1 MPGRILDGR
10 RVGAAIRAEVAERAQ
25 AFAAGGRPPG
35 LAVVLVG
42 DDPASAIYVRG
53 KVRACREAGIHS
65 ESHRLPADTGATAL
79 AALLDRLNEDDRLD
93 AVLLQLPLPPGLEA
107 GRFLPRIRPDKDV
120 DGFHPEN
127 VGRLAANAP
136 GPRPCT
142 PAGILEMF
150 RREGIEVSGRRAV
163 VVGRSDIVGKP
174 LALLLLHAH
183 ATVTVCH
190 SRTADLDAVCS
201 EADLLC
207 TAIGRPALLGAAAI
221 RPGAVVVDVG
231 MNRVERTRADTDGPG
246 SEAEVRRL
254 FGEDPKRLARF
265 RKNGYT
271 LVGDVHPLALRECS
285 SAYTPVPGGV
295 GPLTIAMLL
304 ANAVTLAESRRA
316 AGG

>member
-10 RVGAAIRAEVAERAQ
+10 RIGAEIRAEVGERAE

-35 LAVVLVG
+35 LGVVLVG

-65 ESHRLPADTGATAL
+65 EAHRLPADTEASTL
-79 AALLDRLNEDDRLD
+79 AALLDRLNADDRVD
-93 AVLLQLPLPPGLEA
+93 AVLLQLPLPPGLDA

-142 PAGILEMF
+142 PAGILELF

-190 SRTADLDAVCS
+190 SRTADLEAVCA

-231 MNRVERTRADTDGPG
+231 MNRVERGRREEKGSG
-246 SEAEVRRL
+246 SEAEVREL
-254 FGEDPKRLARF
+254 FGDDAKRLARF

-271 LVGDVHPLALRECS
+271 LVGDVHPLAMRERS

>member
-1 MPGRILDGR
+1 MAGRILDGKKI
-10 RVGAAIRAEVAERAQ
+10 GAGIRADAAAAAAE
-25 AFAAGGRPPG
+25 FAGGGRPPG

-53 KVRACREAGIHS
+53 KIRASREAGIRS
-65 ESHRLPADTGATAL
+65 ETHRLPAETTAPEL
-79 AALLDRLNEDDRLD
+79 ADLLDRLNGDDSVD
-93 AVLLQLPLPPGLEA
+93 AILLQLPLPAGLDGAE
-107 GRFLPRIRPDKDV
+107 FLARIRPDKDV

-127 VGRLAANAP
+127 VGRLVANLP

-142 PAGILEMF
+142 PAGIMEMF
-150 RREGIEVSGRRAV
+150 RREHIEVRGARAV

-174 LALLLLHAH
+174 LALLLLHRH

-190 SRTADLDAVCS
+190 SRTRDLPGVCR
-201 EADLLC
+201 EADILC
-207 TAIGRPALLGAAAI
+207 TAIGRPAMIAADAI

-231 MNRVERTRADTDGPG
+231 MNRAGTE
-246 SEAEVRRL
+246 EEVRAF
-254 FGEDPKRLARF
+254 FGDDERRLARF

-271 LVGDVHPLALRECS
+271 LVGDVHPLAMREQS

-304 ANAVTLAESRRA
+304 ANTVALAVARRA
-316 AGG
+316 AGA

>member
-1 MPGRILDGR
+1 MAGRILDGKR
-10 RVGAAIRAEVAERAQ
+10 IGAGIRADAAAGAAE
-25 AFAAGGRPPG
+25 FAAGGRPPG

-53 KVRACREAGIHS
+53 KIRASHEAGIRS
-65 ESHRLPADTGATAL
+65 ETHRLPAETTAAEL
-79 AALLDRLNEDDRLD
+79 AGLLDRLNGDDSVD
-93 AVLLQLPLPPGLEA
+93 AILLQLPLPAGLDGA
-107 GRFLPRIRPDKDV
+107 AFLARIRPDKDV

-127 VGRLAANAP
+127 VGRLVANLP

-142 PAGILEMF
+142 PAGIMEMF
-150 RREGIEVSGRRAV
+150 RRERVEVRGARAV

-174 LALLLLHAH
+174 LALLLLHQH

-190 SRTADLDAVCS
+190 SRTRDLPGVCR
-201 EADLLC
+201 EADILC
-207 TAIGRPALLGAAAI
+207 TAIGRPAMISADAI

-231 MNRVERTRADTDGPG
+231 MNRAGTE
-246 SEAEVRRL
+246 EEVRTF
-254 FGEDPKRLARF
+254 FGDDERRLARF

-271 LVGDVHPLALRECS
+271 LVGDVHPLAMREHS

-304 ANAVTLAESRRA
+304 ANTVALAVARRA
-316 AGG
+316 SGA

>member
-1 MPGRILDGR
+1 MAGRILDGKR
-10 RVGAAIRAEVAERAQ
+10 IGAEIRAEVGERAR

-35 LAVVLVG
+35 LGVVLVG

-65 ESHRLPADTGATAL
+65 EAHHLPADTGAPEL
-79 AALLDRLNEDDRLD
+79 AALLDRLNADDRVD
-93 AVLLQLPLPPGLEA
+93 GILLQLPLPPALDA
-107 GRFLPRIRPDKDV
+107 GEFLYRIRPDKDV

-127 VGRLAANAP
+127 VGRLTANAP

-190 SRTADLDAVCS
+190 SRTADLERVCS

-207 TAIGRPALLGAAAI
+207 TAIGRPALLGEAAI

-231 MNRVERTRADTDGPG
+231 MNRAG

-265 RKNGYT
+265 RRNGYT
-271 LVGDVHPLALRECS
+271 LVGDVHPLAMRERS

-304 ANAVTLAESRRA
+304 ANAVTLAESRRS
-316 AGG
+316 AGS

>member
-1 MPGRILDGR
+1 MAGRILDGKR
-10 RVGAAIRAEVAERAQ
+10 IGAEIRAEVGERAR

-35 LAVVLVG
+35 LGVVLVG

-65 ESHRLPADTGATAL
+65 EAHHLPADTGAPEL
-79 AALLDRLNEDDRLD
+79 AALLDRLNADDRVD
-93 AVLLQLPLPPGLEA
+93 GILLQLPLPPALDA
-107 GRFLPRIRPDKDV
+107 GEFLSRIRPDKDV
-120 DGFHPEN
+120 DGFHPAN

-190 SRTADLDAVCS
+190 SRTADLERVCS

-207 TAIGRPALLGAAAI
+207 TAIGRPALLGEAAI

-231 MNRVERTRADTDGPG
+231 MNRAG
-246 SEAEVRRL
+246 SEAEVRRR

-265 RKNGYT
+265 RRNGYT
-271 LVGDVHPLALRECS
+271 LVGDVHPLAMRERS

-295 GPLTIAMLL
+295 GPLTIALLL
-304 ANAVTLAESRRA
+304 ANAVTLAESRRS
-316 AGG
+316 AGS

>member
-1 MPGRILDGR
+1 MAGRILDGR
-10 RVGAAIRAEVAERAQ
+10 RIGAEIRAEVGERARG
-25 AFAAGGRPPG
+25 FAGGGRPPG
-35 LAVVLVG
+35 LGVVLVG
-42 DDPASAIYVRG
+42 DDPASTIYVRG

-65 ESHRLPADTGATAL
+65 EAHHLPADTGAPEL
-79 AALLDRLNEDDRLD
+79 AALLDRLNADDRVD
-93 AVLLQLPLPPGLEA
+93 GILLQLPLPPGLDA
-107 GRFLPRIRPDKDV
+107 GEFLSRIRPDKDV

-190 SRTADLDAVCS
+190 SRTADLERVCS

-207 TAIGRPALLGAAAI
+207 TAIGRPALLGEAAI

-231 MNRVERTRADTDGPG
+231 MNRAG

-265 RKNGYT
+265 RRNGYT
-271 LVGDVHPLALRECS
+271 LVGDVHPLAMRERS

-304 ANAVTLAESRRA
+304 ANAVTLAESRRS

>member
-1 MPGRILDGR
+1 MAGRVLDGKKI
-10 RVGAAIRAEVAERAQ
+10 GAAIRRDAAREAGVFAET
-25 AFAAGGRPPG
+25 AGRRPG

-42 DDPASAIYVRG
+42 DDPASGIYVRG
-53 KVRACREAGIHS
+53 KIRASRRAGIRS
-65 ESHRLPADTGATAL
+65 VTHRLGKETTASELGAVLDGLNADPTVDGI
-79 AALLDRLNEDDRLD
+79 
-93 AVLLQLPLPPGLEA
+93 LLQLPLPHGLRASE
-107 GRFLPRIRPDKDV
+107 FLERIRPDKDV

-127 VGRLAANAP
+127 VGRLAGNTP

-150 RREGIEVSGRRAV
+150 RREEIPISGKNAV

-174 LALLLLHAH
+174 LALLLLHGN

-190 SRTADLDAVCS
+190 SRTRDLDAVCAG
-201 EADLLC
+201 ADILL
-207 TAIGRPALLGAAAI
+207 TAVGRAGIVGRRAI

-231 MNRVERTRADTDGPG
+231 MNRIDA
-246 SEAEVRRL
+246 EAEVRTL
-254 FGEDPKRLARF
+254 FGDDPVLLARRLKRL

-271 LVGDVHPLALRECS
+271 LTGDVHPIAMRQRA

-304 ANAVTLAESRRA
+304 QNTLQLANARQS
-316 AGG
+316 GS

>member
-1 MPGRILDGR
+1 MAGRILDGKR
-10 RVGAAIRAEVAERAQ
+10 IGAEIRAEVGERAR

-35 LAVVLVG
+35 LGVVLVG

-65 ESHRLPADTGATAL
+65 EAHHLPADTGAPEL
-79 AALLDRLNEDDRLD
+79 AALLDRLNADDRVD
-93 AVLLQLPLPPGLEA
+93 GILLQLPLPSGLNA
-107 GRFLPRIRPDKDV
+107 GKFLSRIRPDKDV

-190 SRTADLDAVCS
+190 SRTADLERVCS

-207 TAIGRPALLGAAAI
+207 TAIGRPALLGEAAI

-231 MNRVERTRADTDGPG
+231 MNRAG

-265 RKNGYT
+265 RRNGYT
-271 LVGDVHPLALRECS
+271 LVGDVHPLAMRERS

-295 GPLTIAMLL
+295 GPLTIALLL
-304 ANAVTLAESRRA
+304 ANAVTLAESRRS
-316 AGG
+316 AGS

>member
-10 RVGAAIRAEVAERAQ
+10 RIGAEIRAEVGERAE

-35 LAVVLVG
+35 LGVVLVG

-53 KVRACREAGIHS
+53 KVRACREAGIRS
-65 ESHRLPADTGATAL
+65 EAHRLPADTEASTL
-79 AALLDRLNEDDRLD
+79 AALLDRLNADDRVD

-142 PAGILEMF
+142 PAGILELF

-183 ATVTVCH
+183 ATVTICH
-190 SRTADLDAVCS
+190 SRTADLDSVCA

-207 TAIGRPALLGAAAI
+207 TAVGRPAMVGAAAI

-231 MNRVERTRADTDGPG
+231 MNRVERDRPG
-246 SEAEVRRL
+246 SEAEVREL
-254 FGEDPKRLARF
+254 FGDDAKRLARF

-271 LVGDVHPLALRECS
+271 LVGDVHPLAMRERS

-316 AGG
+316 AGD